1 MKTTHSLLSI
11 LLSIILSSI
20 LPAQS
25 SLLVAEGNQ
34 WNTVNWPTFGPNTS
48 SFRQKIGEDTLLD
61 NTVYHKVYSSNKEFG
76 SDWKFYG
83 DYLRQDTLTNRVYYK
98 DNKDDEVL
106 LYDFNMGLND
116 TFTVSDYSGVL
127 CQQTVTQIDTILLNN
142 GEPRKRLKLAN
153 IDYPSDTHYWIEG
166 LGSTFALIHYF
177 VFCLEDI
184 PLELLCFYA
193 NGELL
198 YPHAPQSCFITS
210 TEIPSSPPPY
220 SVQPNPFTSTF
231 TIQSES
237 ILFNRF
243 VLYNLIGERM
253 TEGQINQP
261 SHQVECT
268 HLPSGTYLL
277 SLTDEHG
284 LQYSRWMVKI

>member
-1 MKTTHSLLSI
+1 MKITHSLLSI
-11 LLSIILSSI
+11 LLNIILSSI

-25 SLLVAEGNQ
+25 PLLVAEGNQ

-48 SFRQKIGEDTLLD
+48 SFRQKIGEDTLFD
-61 NTVYHKVYSSNKEFG
+61 NTIYYKVYSSNKEFG

-98 DNKDDEVL
+98 DNKDDEIL
-106 LYDFNMGLND
+106 LYDFNLGLND
-116 TFTVSDYSGVL
+116 TFSFIEPLGEY

-142 GEPRKRLKLAN
+142 GAPRKRLKLAKV
-153 IDYPSDTHYWIEG
+153 DYPSDVQYWIEG
-166 LGSTFALIHYF
+166 VGSTFALFHF
-177 VFCLEDI
+177 VFCVVDI

-193 NGELL
+193 DGELL
-198 YPHAPQSCFITS
+198 YPSTPPSCFITS

-231 TIQSES
+231 TILSES

-243 VLYNLIGERM
+243 VLYNLFGERM

-268 HLPSGTYLL
+268 HLPSGAYLL

-284 LQYSRWMVKI
+284 RQYSRWMVKI

>member
-1 MKTTHSLLSI
+1 M
-11 LLSIILSSI
+11 SSI

-25 SLLVAEGNQ
+25 PLLVAEGNQ

-116 TFTVSDYSGVL
+116 TFAVSDYAGVF

-198 YPHAPQSCFITS
+198 YPPAPQSCFITS
-210 TEIPSSPPPY
+210 PKFHPRHRRLRYNPIRLR
-220 SVQPNPFTSTF
+220 QP
-231 TIQSES
+231 
-237 ILFNRF
+237 LRFNRKAF
-243 VLYNLIGERM
+243 CSIVFALQSHRKRM
-253 TEGQINQP
+253 TEGHINQENTP
-261 SHQVECT
+261 IDGTS
-268 HLPSGTYLL
+268 LPSGAYLL

-284 LQYSRWMVKI
+284 RQYSRWMVKI